1 MKVAVYLGSRMG
13 DGDQFRTAAESLG
26 RAIAEAGAGLVY
38 GGASIGLMSTV
49 ADAVLAA
56 GGEVIGVMPRALVRR
71 EGARTDL
78 TEMHVVE
85 SMHDRKALM
94 AQLADAFITLP
105 GGLGTLEELF
115 EVWTWA
121 QLGYHNKP
129 CGLLN
134 TDGFYDP
141 LVAFIDNAVARGFL
155 AAADRDLVK
164 VERDV
169 APLLTWVI
177 DEIRRRPAVERLS
190 ESALPLT
197 PTSPPDR

>member
-1 MKVAVYLGSRMG
+1 MKVAVFLGSRMG
-13 DGDQFRTAAESLG
+13 DEDRFRAAAEGLG
-26 RAIAEAGAGLVY
+26 RAIAQAGVGLVY

-49 ADAVLAA
+49 ADAVLAN

-71 EGARTDL
+71 EGVRTDL

-94 AQLADAFITLP
+94 SELADAYIALP
-105 GGLGTLEELF
+105 GGLGTIEELF

-134 TDGFYDP
+134 VDGFYDH
-141 LVAFIDNAVARGFL
+141 LIAFVDNAVTRGFV
-155 AAADRDLVK
+155 AAADRDLLK
-164 VERDV
+164 VE
-169 APLLTWVI
+169 AEAGPLLAWILAEAASRPTL
-177 DEIRRRPAVERLS
+177 EIPSVA
-190 ESALPLT
+190 APPLP
-197 PTSPPDR
+197 PV